1 MVSTN
6 SSNKLKA
13 ILAKSRLGKMPLKE
27 DIIFLLGLS
36 QDDHIH
42 TLFQTARKIR
52 HKHFGD
58 NVFLYGFLYISTYCR
73 NDCSFCFFRK
83 SNINS
88 RRYRK
93 DESEIMEAAYKLAD
107 SGVHL
112 IDLTMG
118 EDPHYFN
125 KDGSGFDAFVKLVE
139 SVQRIAGLPIMI
151 SPGVIPDHLMK
162 RLAEAGATWYACY
175 QETHQQ
181 QLFNKL
187 RPGQN
192 YDARLATKHSAHKL
206 GLLIEEGLLS
216 GVGESLEDVA
226 HSILTMRMLDA
237 DQVRVM
243 NFVPQCGTPMAN
255 RIPSD
260 PLREL
265 ITIAILRLTF
275 PDRLIPASL
284 DVDGL
289 AGLKQRLAAG
299 ANVVT
304 SLVPPGQGLAGVA
317 QNSLDI
323 EDGKRTSDTVLS
335 ALETHG
341 LNAASKDQYQSWIET
356 RKEAVRGSKRLKE
369 VAC

>member
-1 MVSTN
+1 MVST
-6 SSNKLKA
+6 STSNKLKA
-13 ILAKSRLGKMPLKE
+13 ILAKSRLGKILLKE
-27 DIIFLLGLS
+27 DILFLLGLN
-36 QDDHIH
+36 QDDHIQ
-42 TLFQTARKIR
+42 TLFQTARYLR
-52 HKHFGD
+52 HKHFGN
-58 NVFLYGFLYISTYCR
+58 NVFLYGFLYLSTYCR

-93 DESEIMEAAYKLAD
+93 DESEIMAAACQLAD

-125 KDGSGFDAFVKLVE
+125 EDGSGFDAFVKLVG
-139 SVQRIAGLPIMI
+139 SVQGITGLPIMI

-162 RLAEAGATWYACY
+162 KLAGAGATWYACY

-181 QLFNKL
+181 LLFDKL

-192 YDARLATKHSAHKL
+192 YDARLATKHSAHKW

-216 GVGESLEDVA
+216 GVGESLQDLA
-226 HSILTMRMLDA
+226 DSILTMRMLDA

-243 NFVPQCGTPMAN
+243 NFVPQCGTPMEN

-265 ITIAILRLTF
+265 LTIAVLRLTF

-289 AGLKQRLAAG
+289 AGLKERLDAG

-304 SLVPPGQGLAGVA
+304 SLVPPGQDLAGVA
-317 QNSLDI
+317 QNILDI
-323 EDGKRTSDTVLS
+323 EDGKRTSNSVRS
-335 ALETHG
+335 ALEKHG
-341 LNAASKDQYQSWIET
+341 LNAASKDEYQSWIET
-356 RKEAVRGSKRLKE
+356 RKEAVRESDRSKG

>member
-1 MVSTN
+1 MMSTH
-6 SSNKLKA
+6 SSNTLKA
-13 ILAKSRLGKMPLKE
+13 ILAKSCRGGMLLKE
-27 DIIFLLGLS
+27 EIAYLLSLNE
-36 QDDHIH
+36 DDHMKI
-42 TLFQTARKIR
+42 LFQAAREIR
-52 HKHFGD
+52 RRHFGESI
-58 NVFLYGFLYISTYCR
+58 FMYGFLYISTHCR

-83 SNINS
+83 SNTNS

-93 DESEIMEAAYKLAD
+93 DESEIIEAACELAD

-118 EDPHYFN
+118 EDPYYFN
-125 KDGSGFDAFVKLVE
+125 EDGSGFDAFVKLVE
-139 SVQRIAGLPIMI
+139 SVRRVSGLPIMI
-151 SPGVIPDHLMK
+151 SPGVIPDHVMK
-162 RLAEAGATWYACY
+162 RLADAGATWYACY
-175 QETHQQ
+175 QETHRQ

-192 YDARLATKHSAHKL
+192 YDARLGAKHSAHKL

-226 HSILTMRMLDA
+226 DSILTMRMLDA

-243 NFVPQCGTPMAN
+243 NFVPQCGTPMEN
-255 RIPSD
+255 HIPSD

-265 ITIAILRLTF
+265 LTIAVLRLTF

-289 AGLKQRLAAG
+289 AGLKQRLDAG

-304 SLVPPGQGLAGVA
+304 SLVPPGQGFAGVA

-335 ALETHG
+335 ALKTNG
-341 LNAASKDQYQSWIET
+341 LNVASKDEYQSWIET
-356 RKEAVRGSKRLKE
+356 RKEAVRGSERFKE
-369 VAC
+369 VVC